1 VVRGRLWQR
10 GEGGVGEGQGVVEVD
25 KSSVKTSKN
34 RRRLVVR
41 PGEGTAKQRDLQ
53 DTKVIQS
60 EVEGI
65 HKIKIEVAVV
75 FVIGGPNE
83 VEVPKDEP
91 RARD

>member
-1 VVRGRLWQR
+1 
-10 GEGGVGEGQGVVEVD
+10 
-25 KSSVKTSKN
+25 
-34 RRRLVVR
+34 
-41 PGEGTAKQRDLQ
+41 
-53 DTKVIQS
+53 VIQS